1 MASKNKDVVDRIKE
15 ALLKF
20 ETKHVY
26 NINLETRKLLEDARG
41 EVLELRKRLIR
52 KEEPDDSC

>member
-1 MASKNKDVVDRIKE
+1 MVSKNKDIVDRIKE

-26 NINLETRKLLEDARG
+26 NINLETRKLLKDARK
-41 EVLELRKRLIR
+41 EILELRKLMAA
-52 KEEPDDSC
+52 KEELNG